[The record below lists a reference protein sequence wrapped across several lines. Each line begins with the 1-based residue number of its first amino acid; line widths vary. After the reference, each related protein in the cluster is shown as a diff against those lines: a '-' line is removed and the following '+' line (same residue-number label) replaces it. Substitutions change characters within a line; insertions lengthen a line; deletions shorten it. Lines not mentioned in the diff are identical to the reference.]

1 MILQIDIGNSALK
14 WRLRQ
19 DSRTIQ
25 SGSVPPNEGLPALA
39 DAPEAVWVASVADAD
54 SEQQF
59 AALVEAR
66 WGVAPWFAHSS
77 AGACGI
83 VNSYDEPARLGVD
96 RWLAMIAGFRLAAG
110 PVCVVDAGSALTID
124 FVDAA
129 GRHRGGYILPGMAM
143 MERALVGDTA
153 RVRFGDA
160 ARDRIEPGRS
170 TAAAVC
176 NGLQLAQVGAV
187 ETALERFGS
196 GAALVFCGGNGAVLQ
211 RLLDRGGRFEAELV
225 LDGLEQLA
233 AASEP
238 AGVGTA

>member
-19 DSRTIQ
+19 NSLSVA
-25 SGSVPPNEGLPALA
+25 SGSTGRDEALPELPQP
-39 DAPEAVWVASVADAD
+39 PEAVWVASVADAD

-59 AALVEAR
+59 AARVQAQ
-66 WGVAPWFAHSS
+66 WGLNPWFAHSS
-77 AGACGI
+77 ASACGVI
-83 VNSYDEPARLGVD
+83 NSYAEPARLGVD
-96 RWLAMIAGFRLAAG
+96 RWLAMIAGVRLAAG

-124 FVDAA
+124 FVDAG

-160 ARDRIEPGRS
+160 ARDRLEPGTS
-170 TAAAVC
+170 TAEAVF

-187 ETALERFGS
+187 ATALERFG
-196 GAALVFCGGNGAVLQ
+196 GDYELVFCGGNGAELQ
-211 RLLDRGGRFEAELV
+211 RLLGHGGSFVSELV

-233 AASEP
+233 LASEP
-238 AGVGTA
+238 AGVGAA